1 MHTRRRSTLAL
12 AAALLAPLVAACGG
26 DDDTTVT
33 ADDLDGR
40 TFVATSFEPDGI
52 VDGSEITLE
61 FVDGSLAVAG
71 GCNGQRGDYSIDD
84 GTLSVGALMSTMMA
98 CDDALM
104 TQDQRLAELL
114 SSSPAITLDDDTLTI
129 AGDGT
134 LTLTLTER

>member
-26 DDDTTVT
+26 DDVDGVT

-52 VDGSEITLE
+52 VDGSEITIE

-71 GCNGQRGDYSIDD
+71 GCNGQRGGYTIDD
-84 GTLSVGALMSTMMA
+84 GTLTVSALMSTMKA
-98 CDDALM
+98 CEEPLM
-104 TQDQRLAELL
+104 SQDQRVAELL
-114 SSSPAITLDDDTLTI
+114 SSSPSISLDGDTLI
-129 AGDGT
+129 VDGDGT
-134 LTLTLTER
+134 LVLTER